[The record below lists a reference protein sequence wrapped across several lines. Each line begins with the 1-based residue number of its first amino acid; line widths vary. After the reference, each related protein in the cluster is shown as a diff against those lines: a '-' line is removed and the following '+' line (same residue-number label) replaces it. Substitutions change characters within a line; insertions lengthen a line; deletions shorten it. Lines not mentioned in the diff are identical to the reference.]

1 MRQTSKTRGHI
12 LNSST
17 GILILNR
24 VVVIYQPLLSKK
36 YVYKQILP
44 FVTHGLTSLFPV
56 YSLVMKII
64 LLHVFF
70 LSCKQICFLILS
82 YVRYNY
88 YHIYYS
94 FFSILFFFILFNRK
108 VNTISHLYS
117 IYFVPIVSFINLL
130 FIQFVYLSSRV
141 INRSFWKIS

>member
-1 MRQTSKTRGHI
+1 MCVHLIYIAYAKRPHPVICNHSFIRNSIIRNTFVIRQTSKTRGHI

-64 LLHVFF
+64 LLHD
-70 LSCKQICFLILS
+70 SW
-82 YVRYNY
+82 
-88 YHIYYS
+88 
-94 FFSILFFFILFNRK
+94 
-108 VNTISHLYS
+108 
-117 IYFVPIVSFINLL
+117 
-130 FIQFVYLSSRV
+130 YL
-141 INRSFWKIS
+141 